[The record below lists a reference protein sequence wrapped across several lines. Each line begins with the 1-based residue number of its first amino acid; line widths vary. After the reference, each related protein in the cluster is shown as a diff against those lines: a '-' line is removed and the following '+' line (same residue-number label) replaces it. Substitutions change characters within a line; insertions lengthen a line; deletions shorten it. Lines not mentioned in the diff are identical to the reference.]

1 MKYIFI
7 FAISIIC
14 ALLNATTAVAKEQLD
29 SEILRDMADTK
40 YYSEQYPEA
49 LELYIKAMAMAEKE
63 NNQKNYI
70 ACTGYIGNVYDT
82 FGDNN
87 SSLYYFTKG
96 YNAAHKLGNNL
107 LLSSFICN
115 LIFCHTRMNNAQMA
129 RKYLEEYEKL
139 KVASDIIK
147 HDYYGIYCRA
157 RVLNTE
163 QRHDE
168 AIREHR
174 RAMQYAIK
182 NNMDSLYVLFQMSEI
197 GNIYVR
203 CGRNRE
209 ALALGDSCVAMAR
222 KIKSGELLVNAYKM
236 LADTY
241 AQTGNYDSAQHY
253 RNLYFSLNDSVYN
266 IKKFYKARYTLS
278 EYENRVHM
286 NQVELLNE
294 RIKWQVYI
302 ITGVALFLILVSV
315 LTLII
320 VRKNRRLVLAQRLLI
335 EKTKAMEQSEKQNRE
350 ILKQEIKTQATISD
364 DNERKLLNRINE
376 AMDNTDVISNPDM
389 NLQTLAEIV
398 ESNTTYVSHVIN
410 ANYNKNFKT
419 LLNERR
425 IREACHKLADRDHYA
440 NYTMQAIYQEVGY
453 KNAASFIRAFKKVYG
468 MTPSEYQRLV
478 LTEAPTETSEEE

>member
-1 MKYIFI
+1 MKHLYIL
-7 FAISIIC
+7 AISIVC
-14 ALLNATTAVAKEQLD
+14 AFLYAPTGIAKGQTN
-29 SEILRDMADTK
+29 SETLRDQADKK

-49 LELYIKAMAMAEKE
+49 LELYIKAMDMAEKE
-63 NNQKNYI
+63 KNQKNYI
-70 ACTGYIGNVYDT
+70 ACTGYIANVYDT

-87 SSLYYFTKG
+87 SSLFYYTKG

-115 LIFCHTRMNNAQMA
+115 LIFCHTRMNNAPMA
-129 RKYLEEYEKL
+129 RKYLKEYEQL
-139 KVASDIIK
+139 EVTADMIK
-147 HDYYGIYCRA
+147 HDYYKLYCRA

-203 CGRNRE
+203 CGRNSE
-209 ALALGDSCVAMAR
+209 ALALGDSCMNLAR
-222 KIKSGELLVNAYKM
+222 KIGSGELLVNAYKI

-241 AQTGNYDSAQHY
+241 AQTNNYDSAQHY

-350 ILKQEIKTQATISD
+350 IMEQDIKSQSTMSD
-364 DNERKLLNRINE
+364 DSERKLLKRINE
-376 AMDNTDVISNPDM
+376 AMDDTTVISNPDM

-410 ANYNKNFKT
+410 ANFNKNFKT

-425 IREACHKLADRDHYA
+425 IREACHKLTDRDHYA
-440 NYTMQAIYQEVGY
+440 NYTMQAIFQEVGY

-478 LTEAPTETSEEE
+478 FTESPTDTSEED

>member
-1 MKYIFI
+1 MKYIYI
-7 FAISIIC
+7 FAISFIFMFF
-14 ALLNATTAVAKEQLD
+14 NAPFAFGKGEMNSVTM
-29 SEILRDMADTK
+29 RDMADKK

-63 NNQKNYI
+63 NNKKNYI

-87 SSLYYFTKG
+87 SSLYYYTKG
-96 YNAAHKLGNNL
+96 YNAAHKIGNNL

-115 LIFCHTRMNNAQMA
+115 LIFCHTRMNDAAMA
-129 RKYLEEYEKL
+129 RKYLKEYENL
-139 KVASDIIK
+139 KVTADLVK
-147 HDYYGIYCRA
+147 HDYYAIYCRA

-163 QRHDE
+163 QRHEE
-168 AIREHR
+168 AIKEHR

-241 AQTGNYDSAQHY
+241 AQTNNYDSAQHY

-294 RIKWQVYI
+294 RIKWQIYI
-302 ITGVALFLILVSV
+302 ITGVALFLILVSI

-335 EKTKAMEQSEKQNRE
+335 EKTKAMEESEKQNRE

-376 AMDNTDVISNPDM
+376 AIDNTDVISNPDM

-440 NYTMQAIYQEVGY
+440 NYTMQVIYQEVGY

-478 LTEAPTETSEEE
+478 LTETPTDNSEEE